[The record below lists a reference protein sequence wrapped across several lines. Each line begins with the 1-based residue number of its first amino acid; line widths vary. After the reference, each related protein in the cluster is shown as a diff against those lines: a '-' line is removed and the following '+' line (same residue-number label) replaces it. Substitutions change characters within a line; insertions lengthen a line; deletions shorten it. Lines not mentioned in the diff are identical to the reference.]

1 MLETE
6 CRGFFLFSLFCFL
19 FFLEVVAQRPKCS
32 GSLLRRQSSWLN
44 NWIYNNT
51 ITKNREKMNM
61 KSDEISN
68 HYRNLMEHI
77 LNTYICKDAF
87 FLFFGVFFNIQK
99 DQLGFYE
106 RKPQSLSFDLF
117 SLRFLS
123 ACRTDSSTC
132 GAFLQLG
139 VQFRLAVMRRAE
151 MNPARSAQCEGAEFI

>member
-1 MLETE
+1 M
-6 CRGFFLFSLFCFL
+6 FSLFCFL

-87 FLFFGVFFNIQK
+87 FLFLACFLISRKISRAFMKENRRVCLLIC
-99 DQLGFYE
+99 LVCGFCQHVGQT
-106 RKPQSLSFDLF
+106 PPPAGPFCSSGF
-117 SLRFLS
+117 SS
-123 ACRTDSSTC
+123 GS
-132 GAFLQLG
+132 
-139 VQFRLAVMRRAE
+139 
-151 MNPARSAQCEGAEFI
+151 P